1 MQEEKEKKSV
11 TRDLTEGSPMKLIL
25 GFAVPMLFGFL
36 FQQFY
41 NLVDTM
47 IVGKFLGSDALA
59 AVGSTGSVNFLVIG
73 FCMGICNGF
82 VIPVAQQFGA
92 KNYRNLRKYVA
103 NGAYL
108 CVGFAVVL
116 TLATTVFARQI
127 LTVMKTPEDIFESAY
142 IYIFIIFCGIPATIL
157 YNMTSGIIRSL
168 GDSKTPVIFLALSS
182 GMNIVLD
189 IVLIYNVKMGVA
201 GAAVATVVSQAV
213 SGVGCFLVMKKRFEI
228 LKMNREELRFDGR
241 YAAILCGMG
250 IPMGLQYSITA
261 IGSVILQTAVNTL
274 GTVYVASVT
283 AGSKLSMFFCCPFDA
298 MGSTMATYGGQNV
311 GAGKLDRIGKGLKDC
326 TILGAVYSVFAFA
339 ILVLFGKKLALL
351 FVSSSDVEIIRQTYI
366 FLLANCTFYF
376 PLAIVNIFRFLIQG
390 MGFSQFAI
398 LAGVFEM
405 AARAVTGFVLTP
417 VWGYNA
423 ACFGNAL
430 AWIFADIFLIP
441 AYFICRNRLRKRLKK
456 DGKSLA
462 DYV

>member
-1 MQEEKEKKSV
+1 MKENKKSSMK
-11 TRDLTEGSPMKLIL
+11 DLTEGKPMKLIL

-47 IVGKFLGSDALA
+47 IVGKFLGPDALA

-103 NGAYL
+103 NGAWL
-108 CVGFAVVL
+108 SIAFAAVL
-116 TLATTVFARQI
+116 TLFTTVYARQI
-127 LTVMKTPEDIFESAY
+127 LTIMKTPADIFKDAY
-142 IYIFIIFCGIPATIL
+142 VYIFIIFCGIPATFL
-157 YNMTSGIIRSL
+157 YNILSGIIRSL
-168 GDSKTPVIFLALSS
+168 GDSKTPVIFLAISS
-182 GMNIVLD
+182 FINIVLD

-201 GAAVATVVSQAV
+201 GAALATVISQAI
-213 SGVGCFLVMKKRFEI
+213 SGIGCFIVVIKKFDI
-228 LKMNREELRFDGR
+228 LKMTKEEMRFDGQ
-241 YAAILCGMG
+241 YAKILCGMG

-274 GTVYVASVT
+274 GTIYVASVT
-283 AGSKLSMFFCCPFDA
+283 AGSKLSMFFCCPYDA

-311 GAGKLDRIGKGLKDC
+311 GAGKLDRIGEGLKSC
-326 TILGAVYSVFAFA
+326 VLLGAIYSAAAFVVLYFFSRN
-339 ILVLFGKKLALL
+339 LVLL
-351 FVSSSDVEIIRQTYI
+351 FVDSTDVEIIEQTYM
-366 FLLANCTFYF
+366 FVMANCAFYF
-376 PLAIVNIFRFLIQG
+376 PLALVNIIRFLIQG

-398 LAGVFEM
+398 LAGIFEM
-405 AARAVTGFVLTP
+405 AARGITGFVLVP
-417 VWGYNA
+417 LWGYQA

-430 AWIFADIFLIP
+430 AWIFADAFLIP
-441 AYFICRNRLRKRLKK
+441 AYFICRNRLRKRFVNL
-456 DGKSLA
+456 
-462 DYV
+462 

>member
-1 MQEEKEKKSV
+1 MQSSEEKKSV

-92 KNYRNLRKYVA
+92 KDYRNLRKYVA

-108 CVGFAVVL
+108 CIGFSVVITLVTVGFAREIL
-116 TLATTVFARQI
+116 TL
-127 LTVMKTPEDIFESAY
+127 MMTPEDIFENAY
-142 IYIFIIFCGIPATIL
+142 IYIVIIFWGIPATML

-182 GMNIVLD
+182 GINIVLD
-189 IVLIYNVKMGVA
+189 IVLIYYVKMGVA
-201 GAAVATVVSQAV
+201 GAAAATVVSQAV
-213 SGVGCFLVMKKRFEI
+213 SGVGCLIFMMRRFDI
-228 LKMNREELRFDGR
+228 LKMNREEKIFDRRF
-241 YAAILCGMG
+241 AAVLCGMG

-261 IGSVILQTAVNTL
+261 IGTVILQTAVNTL

-311 GAGKLDRIGKGLKDC
+311 GAGKLDRIGRGLKDC
-326 TILGAVYSVFAFA
+326 TILGVVYSVFALA
-339 ILVLFGKKLALL
+339 VLVLFGRQLALL
-351 FVSSSDVEIIRQTYI
+351 FVSSSDVEIIQYTYQ
-366 FLLANCTFYF
+366 FLLINCTFYI

-405 AARAVTGFVLTP
+405 VARAVTGFILVP
-417 VWGYNA
+417 VWGYPA
-423 ACFGNAL
+423 ACFGNAM

-441 AYFICRNRLRKRLKK
+441 AYFICIKRLRNKFNP
-456 DGKSLA
+456 
-462 DYV
+462 VV

>member
-1 MQEEKEKKSV
+1 MQSVKEKRNV

-47 IVGKFLGSDALA
+47 IVGKFLGADALA

-103 NGAYL
+103 NGTYL
-108 CVGFAVVL
+108 CVGFSVVI
-116 TLATTVFARQI
+116 TFATAVFAREI
-127 LTVMKTPEDIFESAY
+127 LALMKTPGDIFESAY
-142 IYIFIIFCGIPATIL
+142 IYIVIIFWGIPATML

-182 GMNIVLD
+182 GINIVLD
-189 IVLIYNVKMGVA
+189 IVLIYYVKMGVA

-213 SGVGCFLVMKKRFEI
+213 SGVGCLVFMRRRFDI
-228 LKMNREELRFDGR
+228 LRMNREEKRFDR
-241 YAAILCGMG
+241 QFAAILCGMG

-261 IGSVILQTAVNTL
+261 IGSVILQTAVNSL

-298 MGSTMATYGGQNV
+298 LGSTMATYGGQNV

-326 TILGAVYSVFAFA
+326 TVLGAAYSVFALG
-339 ILVLFGKKLALL
+339 ILVLFGKRLTLL
-351 FVSSSDVEIIRQTYI
+351 FVSSGDVEIIGYAYR

-405 AARAVTGFVLTP
+405 AARTVTGFILVPL
-417 VWGYNA
+417 WGYGA
-423 ACFGNAL
+423 ACFGNAM

-441 AYFICRNRLRKRLKK
+441 TYFICMKRLRKKFRP
-456 DGKSLA
+456 A
-462 DYV
+462 V

>member
-1 MQEEKEKKSV
+1 MQSSEEKKSV

-92 KNYRNLRKYVA
+92 KDYRNLRKYVA

-108 CVGFAVVL
+108 CIGFSVIITLVTVGFAREIL
-116 TLATTVFARQI
+116 TL
-127 LTVMKTPEDIFESAY
+127 MMTPEDIFENAY
-142 IYIFIIFCGIPATIL
+142 IYIVIIFWGIPATML

-182 GMNIVLD
+182 GINIVLD
-189 IVLIYNVKMGVA
+189 IVLIYYVKMGVA
-201 GAAVATVVSQAV
+201 GAAAATVVSQAV
-213 SGVGCFLVMKKRFEI
+213 SGVGCLIFMMRRFDI
-228 LKMNREELRFDGR
+228 LKMSREEKIFDRRF
-241 YAAILCGMG
+241 AAVLCGMG

-261 IGSVILQTAVNTL
+261 IGTVVLQTAVNTL

-311 GAGKLDRIGKGLKDC
+311 GAGKLDRIGRGLKDC
-326 TILGAVYSVFAFA
+326 TILGAVYSVFALA
-339 ILVLFGKKLALL
+339 VLVLFGKQLALL
-351 FVSSSDVEIIRQTYI
+351 FVSSSDVEIIQYTYQ
-366 FLLANCTFYF
+366 FLLINCTFYI

-405 AARAVTGFVLTP
+405 VARAVTGFILVP
-417 VWGYNA
+417 VWGYPA

-441 AYFICRNRLRKRLKK
+441 AYFICMKRLRNKFN
-456 DGKSLA
+456 SA
-462 DYV
+462 V